1 MDRLIN
7 SLKQLDIEISDKQLE
22 QFNKYYELLIL
33 WNEKM
38 NLTSITDKNEV
49 IDKHFVDSIMLYKY
63 SDISNSKII
72 DVGTGAGFPGIP
84 LKIMC
89 PSCKITLLDSLAK
102 RLNFLNEVI
111 SELALEDIV
120 TVHGRAEDCAHN
132 VKYREKFDYAT
143 SRAVA
148 NLSTLSEY
156 CLPFV
161 REGGKFVPYKSG
173 LIDEEINN
181 AKKALYILG
190 GNIIDVKK
198 FSIPDTDFDRSLVYI
213 EKTKKTPKSYPR
225 KAGTPSK
232 QPL

>member
-7 SLKQLDIEISDKQLE
+7 SLKKLDIDISDKQLE
-22 QFNKYYELLIL
+22 KFNKYYELLIS

-63 SDISNSKII
+63 SDLSDSKII

-111 SELALEDIV
+111 SELGLEDIV
-120 TVHGRAEDCAHN
+120 TIHGRAEDCAHN
-132 VKYREKFDYAT
+132 VKFREKFDYAT

-173 LIDEEINN
+173 IIDEEIDN
-181 AKKALYILG
+181 AKKALSILG
-190 GNIIDVKK
+190 GSIIDVKK
-198 FSIPDTDFDRSLVYI
+198 FSIPDTEFDRSLVYI
-213 EKTKKTPKSYPR
+213 EKNKKTPKTYPR